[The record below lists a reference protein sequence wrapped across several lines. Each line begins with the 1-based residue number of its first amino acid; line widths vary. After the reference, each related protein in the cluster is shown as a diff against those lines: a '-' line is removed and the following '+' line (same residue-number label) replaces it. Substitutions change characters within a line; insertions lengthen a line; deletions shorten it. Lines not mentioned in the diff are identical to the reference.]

1 MAGFSAYTTPSTKI
15 DLTIFLYVDNIK
27 MVKLGKSSRSG
38 LGLGSG
44 IASRVFVGSV
54 VTCPADDNS
63 WYCQLSKLVSTI
75 GMIIFLL
82 VIIFIIFTVLRSFF
96 SKGGGVKSF
105 FLKMAK

>member
-1 MAGFSAYTTPSTKI
+1 
-15 DLTIFLYVDNIK
+15 
-27 MVKLGKSSRSG
+27 MVKLGKSSGSV
-38 LGLGSG
+38 LGSG

-54 VTCPADDNS
+54 VTCPSDDNS

-82 VIIFIIFTVLRSFF
+82 VIIFIIFTLLRSLF
-96 SKGGGVKSF
+96 SKGGGKSF